1 MQKLTERV
9 DELLGM
15 LTIKADD
22 IKEKVISIVKDAIPG
37 AVNMEFRG
45 IFPLSTANDLR
56 ACCKVVFMFLG
67 KTFTI
72 AFVGWSEPNIC
83 MRDST
88 ASGNTAT
95 CNVSRMEDLPTIIA
109 CRLLHLDDKATE
121 NLDGRFMSDE
131 CEFGI
136 GENGNG
142 MLIMHGTYNS
152 KEGNPMATLE
162 FRVHGDD
169 TEHADVRVYDGDTL
183 IAEFNGI
190 GVFHDHYDKEIDD
203 AIEDYLKQGKEEPAE
218 TEPETPPVE
227 CKTWNEFWDYV
238 YDENSEPQVI
248 LRNFANLI
256 SEYTDGEVCDDQMN
270 RKVYFK
276 YKGIDFA
283 AHFESDDSFNIWY
296 FQIEATDGVLD
307 AGFHHFNRDDDFVKF
322 MKNIVETR
330 YHEPVKEPAKI
341 GDALKT
347 LESKVNGAP
356 KTKPLTDLERIKR
369 LEWIV
374 GRIMDEIV
382 KLRNR

>member
-22 IKEKVISIVKDAIPG
+22 IKEKVISLVKDAIPG
-37 AVNMEFRG
+37 ASNMEFRG
-45 IFPLSTANDLR
+45 IFHDKHPSLSMASNLC
-56 ACCKVVFMFLG
+56 ASYKVVFTFLG

-72 AFVGWSEPNIC
+72 AFGGWPEPIID

-88 ASGNTAT
+88 ASGNIAT
-95 CNVSRMEDLPTIIA
+95 CNLSRMEDLPTIIA
-109 CRLLHLDDKATE
+109 CRLLHLDAKATE
-121 NLDGRFMSDE
+121 NLDGRFMGDE

-152 KEGNPMATLE
+152 KEGSPMATLE

-190 GVFHDHYDKEIDD
+190 GVFHDHYDKDIDD

-227 CKTWNEFWDYV
+227 CKTWNEFWD
-238 YDENSEPQVI
+238 
-248 LRNFANLI
+248 
-256 SEYTDGEVCDDQMN
+256 
-270 RKVYFK
+270 
-276 YKGIDFA
+276 
-283 AHFESDDSFNIWY
+283 
-296 FQIEATDGVLD
+296 
-307 AGFHHFNRDDDFVKF
+307 
-322 MKNIVETR
+322 
-330 YHEPVKEPAKI
+330 
-341 GDALKT
+341 DALKT
-347 LESKVNGAP
+347 LETKVNGAP
-356 KTKPLTDLERIKR
+356 KEKPLTDLERIKR